1 MSSPPGLVRRGL
13 GALGVLLILASAA
26 GLLAGGFLLGQRLD
40 RRGDGGAPQ
49 ASAGIVATP
58 GPAASASGAP
68 ITSGPTAR
76 LLGAGDIAS
85 CQTVQDERTAELV
98 LAIPG
103 IVFTAGDNAYNR
115 GTTAEYRRCYD
126 PSWGQFRSRT
136 RPAAGNHDVLTN
148 NGAAYY
154 AYFGAAAGT
163 APDGWYSYDAGTWH
177 VVVLNSNCSL
187 VGGCG
192 EGSRQLDWLKADLA
206 AHPAACTVAI
216 WHHPRFSSGEH
227 GSDVRSAD
235 FWNVLYAA
243 GAELVL
249 NGHEHDYERFAP
261 QDPEGRLDPA
271 RGIREFV
278 VGTGGAQL
286 RLFNPPVANS
296 ELREARTYGIL
307 VLDLAPGGYD
317 WHFLSTTGR
326 AFSDNGSGVCH

>member
-1 MSSPPGLVRRGL
+1 MSSSPGLVRRGL
-13 GALGVLLILASAA
+13 GALGVLLIVASAA
-26 GLLAGGFLLGQRLD
+26 GLLAGGYLLGQRLE
-40 RRGDGGAPQ
+40 RRADAGAP
-49 ASAGIVATP
+49 APSSAIAAP
-58 GPAASASGAP
+58 SGPAAGGSPS
-68 ITSGPTAR
+68 TSGPTAR

-85 CQTVQDERTAELV
+85 CQSPQDERTAQLV
-98 LAIPG
+98 LSIPG
-103 IVFTAGDNAYNR
+103 IVFTAGDNAYSR
-115 GTTAEYRRCYD
+115 GTIAEFRRCYD
-126 PSWGQFRSRT
+126 PSWGLFRSRT

-148 NGAAYY
+148 GGAAYY
-154 AYFGAAAGT
+154 RYFGAAAGT
-163 APDGWYSYDAGTWH
+163 SPDGWYSYDAGTWH

-271 RGIREFV
+271 RGIREFI
-278 VGTGGAQL
+278 VGTGGAPL

-296 ELREARTYGIL
+296 DLREARAYGIL

-326 AFSDNGSGVCH
+326 AFSDNGSGTCH